1 MLTTLLVSGYRGFEL
16 GVFNENDDRISIIK
30 KAIRRDLERFC
41 NDGLEWLI
49 FTGNLGF
56 EVWVLEVANELKADY
71 DLKIATI
78 FCFANQGENWS
89 ESNQEKLAA
98 FKQVDFVKY
107 SFAAYESPSQ
117 FKQYHQF
124 LMANTDAAYLFYD
137 EEHETNLKYLY
148 RTMKEANFP
157 IYQLR
162 FDDLNDIAMEI
173 E

>member
-1 MLTTLLVSGYRGFEL
+1 MTTLLVSGYRNFEL
-16 GVFNENDDRISIIK
+16 GIVKDNDERVAIIK

-41 NDGLEWLI
+41 ADGLEWLI

-56 EVWVLEVANELKADY
+56 ETWVLEVANDMKESY
-71 DLKIATI
+71 DLQLATI
-78 FCFANQGENWS
+78 FCFANQGDNWS
-89 ESNQEKLAA
+89 ENNRAKLEA

-107 SFAAYESPSQ
+107 SFDSYEQPGQ
-117 FKQYHQF
+117 FKQYNHF
-124 LMANTDAAYLFYD
+124 LVANTDAAYLFYD
-137 EEHETNLKYLY
+137 EDKETSLKHLY
-148 RTMKEANFP
+148 QTMKENDYT